1 MSSRYQTAKQIKDKN
16 KKQKLSTV
24 ILPVVPPS
32 DSDFFI
38 ITTGIERLD
47 KLAYE
52 FYDDA
57 SLWWI
62 IAEANNVG
70 KGTLILPAGT
80 RLRIPPKGNIQDLIS
95 DENRER

>member
-1 MSSRYQTAKQIKDKN
+1 MTSRYQDSKTIKDKN
-16 KKQKLSTV
+16 GKRKLSTI

-32 DSDFFI
+32 ELDTFI
-38 ITTGIERLD
+38 ITNGLERLD
-47 KLAYE
+47 KLAFD

-62 IAEANNVG
+62 IAEANQLG
-70 KGTLILPAGT
+70 KGTLMIPADT

-95 DENRER
+95 DENKER